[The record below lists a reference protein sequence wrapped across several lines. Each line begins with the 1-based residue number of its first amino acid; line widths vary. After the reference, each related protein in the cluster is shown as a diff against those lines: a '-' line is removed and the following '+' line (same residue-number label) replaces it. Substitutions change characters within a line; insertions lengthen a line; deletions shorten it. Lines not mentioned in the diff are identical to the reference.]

1 MWTLW
6 GKFFK
11 GSRITK
17 KESHPDGLGWLGE
30 ILPAGKLVVA
40 KYSLLHFFIEQVI
53 GKTAYQQGFC
63 NIDKLIG
70 NAIGTEVG
78 RDIRKEYIALNDL
91 SRLIARWYE
100 LLVPCRVANEH
111 HTLQIF
117 SFSLRGRRRN
127 GLPVSSLSLVEADV
141 NVFFTRSGLSAMF
154 SFDSTGSGTSAFW
167 ISSGSNRV
175 LCTASKTVL

>member
-70 NAIGTEVG
+70 NTISAKVSRNISKV
-78 RDIRKEYIALNDL
+78 DIALNNPSPL
-91 SRLIARWYE
+91 VTSRNER
-100 LLVPCRVANEH
+100 LVPCRVANEH

-117 SFSLRGRRRN
+117 SFPIEGRIHLHPETLSFGFPNIDRF
-127 GLPVSSLSLVEADV
+127 SSAVEEDV
-141 NVFFTRSGLSAMF
+141 NPVVFFQ
-154 SFDSTGSGTSAFW
+154 
-167 ISSGSNRV
+167 
-175 LCTASKTVL
+175 

>member
-100 LLVPCRVANEH
+100 LLVPCRTH
-111 HTLQIF
+111 FII
-117 SFSLRGRRRN
+117 N
-127 GLPVSSLSLVEADV
+127 GQFL
-141 NVFFTRSGLSAMF
+141 
-154 SFDSTGSGTSAFW
+154 
-167 ISSGSNRV
+167 
-175 LCTASKTVL
+175 

>member
-78 RDIRKEYIALNDL
+78 RDIRKEYIALRACLETHL
-91 SRLIARWYE
+91 SIMKRFNSML
-100 LLVPCRVANEH
+100 
-111 HTLQIF
+111 
-117 SFSLRGRRRN
+117 
-127 GLPVSSLSLVEADV
+127 
-141 NVFFTRSGLSAMF
+141 AM
-154 SFDSTGSGTSAFW
+154 A
-167 ISSGSNRV
+167 I
-175 LCTASKTVL
+175 

>member
-11 GSRITK
+11 GSRLTK

-100 LLVPCRVANEH
+100 LFVPCRVANEH

-117 SFSLRGRRRN
+117 SFPIEGRIHLHPETLSFGFPNIDRF
-127 GLPVSSLSLVEADV
+127 SSAVEEDV
-141 NVFFTRSGLSAMF
+141 NPVVFFQ
-154 SFDSTGSGTSAFW
+154 
-167 ISSGSNRV
+167 
-175 LCTASKTVL
+175 